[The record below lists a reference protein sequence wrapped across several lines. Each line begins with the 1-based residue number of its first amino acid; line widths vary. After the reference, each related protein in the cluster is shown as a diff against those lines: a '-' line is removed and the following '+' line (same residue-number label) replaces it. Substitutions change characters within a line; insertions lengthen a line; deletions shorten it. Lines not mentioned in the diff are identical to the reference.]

1 MAALH
6 PAIWLVGL
14 AGLAVLTF
22 LAPNPILIIILILG
36 GMELWQ
42 RWRTRDLPELQTYYQ
57 VRPWQRA
64 VVGVTYVGLALAL
77 AVAMNATH
85 IEKDL

>member
-1 MAALH
+1 VAALH

-22 LAPNPILIIILILG
+22 LSPNPILLVILVLG
-36 GMELWQ
+36 GFELWQ
-42 RWRTRDLPELQTYYQ
+42 RWRTREAPELASYYR
-57 VRPWQRA
+57 VRPWQR
-64 VVGVTYVGLALAL
+64 VVVASVYIGLALAL
-77 AVAMNATH
+77 AVSMNATH